1 MFIGKQPVK
10 QLRDSKDSVQM
21 HAVVPTAPKD
31 GKASKRKVQDMQDE
45 KNTFALTAFK
55 TKTTI
60 TKAVANKVKGPKVT
74 GVSACPRC
82 KILCCCLT

>member
-10 QLRDSKDSVQM
+10 QLRNSKDSVQM
-21 HAVVPTAPKD
+21 HAAVPTAPKD
-31 GKASKRKVQDMQDE
+31 EKANKRKVQDIQDD
-45 KNTFALTAFK
+45 KNAFALTAFK

-60 TKAVANKVKGPKVT
+60 TKAVANKVKGIKVT

>member
-10 QLRDSKDSVQM
+10 RLRNSKDSAQM

-31 GKASKRKVQDMQDE
+31 GKASKRKVQDIPDD
-45 KNTFALTAFK
+45 KNAFALTAFK

-60 TKAVANKVKGPKVT
+60 TKAVVNKVKGPKVT

>member
-10 QLRDSKDSVQM
+10 QGRNSK
-21 HAVVPTAPKD
+21 VVPTAPKD

-45 KNTFALTAFK
+45 KNAFAITAFK

-60 TKAVANKVKGPKVT
+60 TKAVVTKVNAPNVT
-74 GVSACPRC
+74 GVSACLRC